1 MVNASFT
8 LERDFFQQK
17 NGVSTVWPETNLT
30 KTHNRISS
38 ISLLLLSRG
47 GKYRVYKPFLR
58 HRQDMSR
65 ND

>member
-1 MVNASFT
+1 MLLLHWKETSFNK
-8 LERDFFQQK
+8 K
-17 NGVSTVWPETNLT
+17 NGFSTVWPETNLT
-30 KTHNRISS
+30 KTHNLISS
-38 ISLLLLSRG
+38 ISLLLLSRD